1 MQQTADAQPTGPTQ
15 PEAPSVL
22 VDERPWGRF
31 EQLALNEQVTVK
43 IITVEPG
50 HRLSLQTHTSRDES
64 WKVLDEGLTVEIGGV
79 AWAPQVGEQ
88 VWIPRGVTHRVG
100 CTGSS
105 AARFVEVAYG
115 EFDEC
120 DIVRLE
126 DDYARPETPDRA

>member
-1 MQQTADAQPTGPTQ
+1 MTETATTPA
-15 PEAPSVL
+15 APVVL

-50 HRLSLQTHTSRDES
+50 HRLSLQTHTTRDES
-64 WKVLDEGLTVEIGGV
+64 WKILEQGLVVEIGGKE
-79 AWAPQVGEQ
+79 WAPEVDEQ
-88 VWIPRGVTHRVG
+88 VWIPQGVTHRIANRR
-100 CTGSS
+100 SP

-115 EFDEC
+115 HFDEC

-126 DDYARPETPDRA
+126 DDYSRPEVPEQVPAAR

>member
-1 MQQTADAQPTGPTQ
+1 MQETSA
-15 PEAPSVL
+15 APPAPAIH

-64 WKVLDEGLTVEIGGV
+64 WKVLDEGLTVEIGGR
-79 AWAPQVGEQ
+79 AWRPEVGEQ
-88 VWIPRGVTHRVG
+88 VWIPRGVTHRVANAG
-100 CTGSS
+100 AR
-105 AARFVEVAYG
+105 AARFLEVAYG
-115 EFDEC
+115 EFDEG

-126 DDYARPETPDRA
+126 DDYARSGTTDNSGISA